1 MIRITHA
8 ALAGVA
14 LLALAALAV
23 AEDRRPSIDSESP
36 VTTHGHTWSWK
47 TGGPIPG
54 SSPSPMDTIAQGG
67 DEGGLAADSA
77 VVDTDLGPPNTVKTK
92 AEETAAAAPPMRG
105 RRLKFRVKGSRALRG
120 SDCAEICCD
129 QCGCCGPSGNCDT
142 NQCYVACYNDCECT
156 PCAPWPPAALP

>member
-105 RRLKFRVKGSRALRG
+105 RRLKSKGST
-120 SDCAEICCD
+120 DCMQLCFD
-129 QCGCCGPSGNCDT
+129 RCGCYGPSGFNDT
-142 NQCYVACYNDCECT
+142 SSCWC
-156 PCAPWPPAALP
+156 W